1 MMVRDITLT
10 LIFKNINVLRD
21 VMQNVIKVSF
31 IMLNVIMPSS
41 V

>member
-1 MMVRDITLT
+1 MVRDITLT